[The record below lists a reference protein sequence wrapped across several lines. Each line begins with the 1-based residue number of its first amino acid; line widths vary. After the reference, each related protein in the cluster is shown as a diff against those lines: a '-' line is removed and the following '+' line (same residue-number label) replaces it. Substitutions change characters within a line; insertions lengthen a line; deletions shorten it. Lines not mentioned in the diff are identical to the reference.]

1 MPFIEITGEDR
12 SDSVRTQLCAKLTQ
26 SLAQAFDISPE
37 IVTIYFHPIAARDY
51 GHAGEFAP
59 PVAIR
64 NFLKVHAFPR
74 ELARKRRAARSMTEA
89 FVEAT
94 GIEPKNVVI
103 YFFDRDPQ
111 DVAHGGNLA
120 CD

>member
-1 MPFIEITGEDR
+1 MPFIEITGDKR
-12 SDSVRTQLCAKLTQ
+12 SDSVRTQLCAGLTK

-37 IVTIYFHPIAARDY
+37 IDTIYYQPVAASDY
-51 GHAGEFAP
+51 GHAGALAP
-59 PVAIR
+59 PAAMR

-74 ELARKRRAARSMTEA
+74 ELAMKRRAASSMTEA
-89 FVEAT
+89 FVDAT
-94 GIEPKNVVI
+94 GIDPKNVVI

-111 DVAHGGNLA
+111 DVAHGGILA

>member
-1 MPFIEITGEDR
+1 MPFIEITGDDR
-12 SDSVRTQLCAKLTQ
+12 SDPVRKQLCARLTK

-37 IVTIYFHPIAARDY
+37 IVTIYFHPVAARDY
-51 GHAGEFAP
+51 GHAGELAP
-59 PVAIR
+59 RAAIR

-74 ELARKRRAARSMTEA
+74 ELAMKRRAARSMTDA

-94 GIEPKNVVI
+94 SAAPKDVVI

-111 DVAHGGNLA
+111 DVAHGGILA

>member
-1 MPFIEITGEDR
+1 MPFIEITGDDR
-12 SDSVRTQLCAKLTQ
+12 VDSVRTQICAGLTT

-37 IVTIYFHPIAARDY
+37 IVTVYFHTVATRDY
-51 GHAGEFAP
+51 GHAGALAP
-59 PVAIR
+59 PAAIR

-74 ELARKRRAARSMTEA
+74 ELAMKRRAASSMTEA
-89 FVEAT
+89 FVGAT

-111 DVAHGGNLA
+111 DVAHGGILA